1 MVAQCLQVLLA
12 LSVLSAVAAI
22 VAKSN
27 QSVIELLVPH
37 DESFR
42 NILSLDQINKIML
55 TEITE
60 EFGGQRRLT
69 EKESNILWSKAME
82 YEWLVAEE
90 REANAHDPNGRRTQ
104 DGEAGG
110 SSPFVVCDMHFGKT
124 GESCKETVQV
134 SLGIHLIV
142 SEINL
147 SFCLRF
153 HLLSNLPFS
162 YLYQPLYNKEDMTCF
177 IVVAL
182 PSNIKGLPSG
192 LAGIPMMAEMK
203 MAAGLADYILTAE
216 PMLSRVEALFCS
228 METESPSRATVL
240 ATAFLDG
247 MINDGAGRRLRAN
260 AFLESQVTR
269 DSHREEFW
277 HRQLQDS
284 DDDLCNDMLASL
296 KLEVSPKG
304 NTMMLTLPPDQRND
318 EFRECLHALVVDLV
332 MQTEICYVGAYQ
344 QIETLNKLATGIVQS
359 GSSTSTPFY
368 DVGLDGLGQVVALSD
383 TGIDTDS
390 CYFWDSRKE
399 ILKDKSG
406 IFNLDIRKVVQ
417 YVALGDDKEN
427 GGGHGSHVAGT
438 IAGRRATDG
447 KVESDGDGDGVAR
460 AAKLAFFDIGDCK
473 THETPLLYRTIAPLY
488 LTFVLMS
495 SSR

>member
-1 MVAQCLQVLLA
+1 
-12 LSVLSAVAAI
+12 
-22 VAKSN
+22 
-27 QSVIELLVPH
+27 
-37 DESFR
+37 
-42 NILSLDQINKIML
+42 
-55 TEITE
+55 
-60 EFGGQRRLT
+60 
-69 EKESNILWSKAME
+69 
-82 YEWLVAEE
+82 
-90 REANAHDPNGRRTQ
+90 
-104 DGEAGG
+104 
-110 SSPFVVCDMHFGKT
+110 
-124 GESCKETVQV
+124 
-134 SLGIHLIV
+134 
-142 SEINL
+142 
-147 SFCLRF
+147 
-153 HLLSNLPFS
+153 
-162 YLYQPLYNKEDMTCF
+162 MTCF

-192 LAGIPMMAEMK
+192 VVGIPMMAEMK
-203 MAAGLADYILTAE
+203 MAAGLADHILTAE
-216 PMLSRVEALFCS
+216 PMLSRIEALFCS

-240 ATAFLDG
+240 ATEFLDD
-247 MINDGAGRRLRAN
+247 MMNDGAGRRLRSN
-260 AFLESQVTR
+260 SFLESRVTR

-284 DDDLCNDMLASL
+284 DDDFCKDMLASL
-296 KLEVSPKG
+296 ELEVSPKG
-304 NTMMLTLPPDQRND
+304 NTMMLTLPPDQQKD

-368 DVGLDGLGQVVALSD
+368 DVGLDGLGEVVALSD
-383 TGIDTDS
+383 TGLDTDN
-390 CYFWDSRKE
+390 CYFWDSSKE

-406 IFNLDIRKVVQ
+406 IFNLDVRKVVQ

-460 AAKLAFFDIGDCK
+460 AAKLAFYDIGDGK
-473 THETPLLYRTIAPLY
+473 AIEAPLYYTIASLY
-488 LTFVLMS
+488 LTFVLIS